1 MGGREAQEGE
11 DVCTHTADSHCLQQ
25 ELTQHRK
32 TIILQLTIYPMIYHN
47 ETIFKKS
54 AYTRIY
60 MYNQITLLYKRNCII
75 VNQLSFNKNKPII
88 RKNSYVLGS
97 W

>member
-32 TIILQLTIYPMIYHN
+32 TIILQLTI
-47 ETIFKKS
+47 
-54 AYTRIY
+54 
-60 MYNQITLLYKRNCII
+60 
-75 VNQLSFNKNKPII
+75 
-88 RKNSYVLGS
+88 
-97 W
+97 